1 MRLSFAILLILA
13 ASIDVLAQN
22 EKTYESSNGKLYN
35 GGAPATEGP
44 VVEAWQHP
52 DSQRALHT
60 MTKGCERR
68 LSIVRDALFD
78 FDKTDTGA
86 GIAE

>member
-1 MRLSFAILLILA
+1 MRLSYAVLLILA
-13 ASIDVLAQN
+13 ALLDVLAQN
-22 EKTYESSNGKLYN
+22 EKTHESSNGKVCN
-35 GGAPATEGP
+35 RGTPATEGP
-44 VVEAWQHP
+44 VVEARRHP

-68 LSIVRDALFD
+68 LSIVRDALFN

-86 GIAE
+86 GITE